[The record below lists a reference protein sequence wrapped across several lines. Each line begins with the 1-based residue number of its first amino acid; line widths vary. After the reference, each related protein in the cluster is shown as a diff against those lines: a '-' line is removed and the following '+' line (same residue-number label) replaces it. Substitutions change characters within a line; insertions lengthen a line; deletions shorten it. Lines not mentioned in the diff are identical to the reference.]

1 MQMHNPM
8 KCWAIIGRPAGTVLT
23 RIVRNSKLVSREFT
37 GNFSKQLSF
46 CVPLLFLCATASHA
60 FGNLYAAR
68 YTAPEWRL
76 NTAASHRWQNASGSL
91 SLISA
96 GRMRFALGLLCSLAF
111 VANLSL
117 AADDATPAIHVA
129 DGFTVELVAG
139 PPLVERPIT
148 AAFDDLGHLYVAE
161 SSGSNDPVEQQLAE
175 KPHRIVRLAD
185 TDGDGRYDE
194 RVVFADRM
202 MLPQGTMFLDGSLY
216 VAAPPSIWKLTDAD
230 GDGVAEQ
237 REEWFKG
244 TLTGCAND
252 LHGPYAGPDGW
263 IYWCKGAFAE
273 QVHQVSGREFRS
285 RAAHIWRSRPD
296 GTGME
301 PVMTGGMDN
310 PVDVVFTP
318 SGERIFSATFL
329 EGDGR
334 RDGLAH
340 AIYGGVYG
348 KDHGV
353 IDGHPRTGELMPALV
368 LMNSAAPSGL
378 ERNESDHFGDD
389 YRDNLFSAQFN
400 MRKVG
405 RHALQPQGSSF
416 TTVDCDFVWG
426 DDVDFHPTDVLTDAD
441 GSLLVVDTGGWYKLC
456 CPTSQLWKPDV
467 LGGIYRVRRHDAPK
481 VEDPRGLQIDWAALD
496 VQQLWELLV
505 DPRPAV
511 RLRAARAFAKR
522 RDSADMAGLLA
533 TCDASN
539 ILADEIHKDCDQ
551 LTGDLA
557 RTWAVISLESPAAQR
572 RVRELL
578 NHANPRIRQ
587 AALHGVSL
595 HRDVAAAPQVFALL
609 ADEDPAVRRVAAE
622 ASGRLGNPE
631 AIPHLLRAAANVNDD
646 RILQHSLAYALIEL
660 ADAGA
665 TRAGLAS
672 DEPGTIA
679 ASLIALDQMPG
690 GDLTADDV
698 LPHLDA
704 ADPQLRAAATW
715 VVTHHAGWGGQ
726 LATWFSEKLA
736 SLPAAAAPRPSAT
749 EAPSTDD
756 ASARLVSMLAAFAGD
771 AHIRTLIAATA
782 PDASAAPAARLVA
795 LRAMEQAA
803 PIKTQAWPA
812 ALAAI
817 LDGDEL
823 PLRAPALAAV
833 RRQALY
839 PPAESPLHR
848 SLVKL
853 FDNPAAAAADRLAA
867 AALAAPTMPSLSD
880 QQFALL
886 TSTLLNEESPSVDR
900 AAAADALAAAPLSA
914 EQLAQLVA
922 VIPAAGPL
930 EVNKLVGAFVR
941 GDETATGVALLDA
954 LAQSPAL
961 PSLRIDLLRHALLNY
976 DAAVADRIAA
986 IEALVNVD
994 AAAQRARIEE
1004 LLPAMASG
1012 DVRRGHA
1019 VFNSAKASCS
1029 ACHRMGYGGGDTG
1042 PELSK
1047 IGEIRTERD
1056 LLESIL
1062 FPSLSF
1068 VRSYEPM
1075 LLVTNDGRA
1084 VSGVIRDET
1093 EEGYVV
1099 ATGPNEEVRL
1109 PRDIVEQVLPN
1120 TISVMP
1126 AGLDKQLTVQ
1136 ELADLVAFLKNAK

>member
-1 MQMHNPM
+1 MRL
-8 KCWAIIGRPAGTVLT
+8 AAG
-23 RIVRNSKLVSREFT
+23 
-37 GNFSKQLSF
+37 
-46 CVPLLFLCATASHA
+46 LF
-60 FGNLYAAR
+60 
-68 YTAPEWRL
+68 
-76 NTAASHRWQNASGSL
+76 
-91 SLISA
+91 
-96 GRMRFALGLLCSLAF
+96 CSLA
-111 VANLSL
+111 LL
-117 AADDATPAIHVA
+117 AAIAIAADVPAINPKLTATPAETPQVHA
-129 DGFTVELVAG
+129 AEGFTVELVAG

-148 AAFDDLGHLYVAE
+148 AAFDDAGHLYVAE
-161 SSGSNDPVEQQLAE
+161 SSGSNDPVEQQLEE
-175 KPHRIVRLAD
+175 KPHRIVRLTD

-194 RVVFADRM
+194 RVVFADKM
-202 MLPQGTMFLDGSLY
+202 MFPEGTMFLDGSLY
-216 VAAPPSIWKLTDAD
+216 VSAPPSIWKLTDAD

-252 LHGPYAGPDGW
+252 LHGPYPGLDGW

-273 QVHQVSGREFRS
+273 QVHQVNGREFRS

-310 PVDVVFTP
+310 PVDVIFTP
-318 SGERIFSATFL
+318 SGERIFSSTFL

-353 IDGHPRTGELMPALV
+353 IDGHPRTGELMPALL
-368 LMNSAAPSGL
+368 LMNSAAPAGL
-378 ERNESDHFGDD
+378 ERYESNVFGDD

-400 MRKVG
+400 MRKVA

-416 TTVDCDFVWG
+416 TTVDSDFVWG
-426 DDVDFHPTDVLTDAD
+426 DDVDFHPTDVLMDAD

-467 LGGIYRVRRHDAPK
+467 LGGIYRVRRNDAPK
-481 VEDPRGLQIDWAALD
+481 VEDPRGLKIDWAKQT
-496 VQQLWELLV
+496 VSQLWNLLG
-505 DPRPAV
+505 DARPAV
-511 RLRAARAFAKR
+511 RLRAARAFAKQ
-522 RDSADMAGLLA
+522 RDSAELAKLLNA
-533 TCDASN
+533 RSASD
-539 ILADEIHKDCDQ
+539 ILAGNVADGCDQ
-551 LTGDLA
+551 LTADLA
-557 RTWAVISLESPAAQR
+557 RTWVLIRLENAASQPL
-572 RVRELL
+572 VRNFL

-587 AALHGVSL
+587 TALHGVSL
-595 HRDVAAAPQVFALL
+595 HRDAAAAPQVFALL
-609 ADEDPAVRRVAAE
+609 ADPDPAVRRVAAE
-622 ASGRLGNPE
+622 ASGRLADP
-631 AIPHLLRAAANVNDD
+631 AAVPHLLQAAAKAED
-646 RILQHSLAYALIEL
+646 RILQHSLTYALMEL
-660 ADAGA
+660 ADVEA

-672 DEPGTIA
+672 DEPRTVA
-679 ASLIALDQMPG
+679 VALIALDQMPG
-690 GDLTADDV
+690 GNLTADDV
-698 LPHLDA
+698 LKHLDA
-704 ADPQLRAAATW
+704 ADPQLSAAANW

-726 LATWFSEKLA
+726 LADWFKQKLA
-736 SLPAAAAPRPSAT
+736 TLPAASRLSFPESPEEQK
-749 EAPSTDD
+749 EAPT
-756 ASARLVSMLAAFAGD
+756 SAPLVKMLAAFAGD
-771 AHIRTLIAATA
+771 ANIRTLIADTA
-782 PDASAAPAARLVA
+782 QDANASPAARLAA
-795 LRAMEQAA
+795 LGAMEQAA
-803 PIKTQAWPA
+803 PIKNQAWPA

-817 LDGDEL
+817 LSSDEPSL
-823 PLRAPALAAV
+823 HAPALAAV
-833 RRQALY
+833 RRQSLN
-839 PPAESPLHR
+839 PPNDSPLHQA
-848 SLVKL
+848 LVKL
-853 FDNPAAAAADRLAA
+853 FDNPDAAPSDRLVA
-867 AALAAPTMPSLSD
+867 AALAAPTIPSLSD

-900 AAAADALAAAPLSA
+900 TAAADALAAAPLNA
-914 EQLAQLVA
+914 EQLNKLVA

-930 EVNKLVGAFVR
+930 ELNKLVSSFAR
-941 GDETATGVALLDA
+941 GNDTATGVALLDA

-961 PSLRIDLLRHALLNY
+961 PSLRIDLLRQALLNY
-976 DAAVADRIAA
+976 DTAVIDGIAAV
-986 IEALVNVD
+986 EAQVNVD
-994 AAAQRARIEE
+994 AASQRSRIEE

-1029 ACHRMGYGGGDTG
+1029 ACHRMGYGGGVTG

-1062 FPSLSF
+1062 FPSMSF

-1084 VSGVIRDET
+1084 VSGVIRNET
-1093 EEGYVV
+1093 EHEYVV

-1109 PRDIVEQVLPN
+1109 PRDVVEEVQPN

>member
-1 MQMHNPM
+1 MP
-8 KCWAIIGRPAGTVLT
+8 V
-23 RIVRNSKLVSREFT
+23 
-37 GNFSKQLSF
+37 
-46 CVPLLFLCATASHA
+46 
-60 FGNLYAAR
+60 
-68 YTAPEWRL
+68 APK
-76 NTAASHRWQNASGSL
+76 
-91 SLISA
+91 SLISVD
-96 GRMRFALGLLCSLAF
+96 RMRLAAGLLCSLA
-111 VANLSL
+111 LL
-117 AADDATPAIHVA
+117 AAIAVAADVPAINPKLTATPAETPQVHA
-129 DGFTVELVAG
+129 AEGFTVELVAG

-148 AAFDDLGHLYVAE
+148 AAFDDAGHLYVAE
-161 SSGSNDPVEQQLAE
+161 SSGSNDPVEQQLEE
-175 KPHRIVRLAD
+175 KPHRIVRLTD

-194 RVVFADRM
+194 RVVFADKM
-202 MLPQGTMFLDGSLY
+202 MFPEGTMFLDGSLY
-216 VAAPPSIWKLTDAD
+216 VSAPPSIWKLTDAN

-252 LHGPYAGPDGW
+252 LHGPYPGLDGW

-273 QVHQVSGREFRS
+273 QVHQVNGREFRS

-310 PVDVVFTP
+310 PVDVIFTP
-318 SGERIFSATFL
+318 SGERIFSSTFL

-368 LMNSAAPSGL
+368 LMNSAAPAGL
-378 ERNESDHFGDD
+378 ERYESNVFGDD

-400 MRKVG
+400 MRKVA

-416 TTVDCDFVWG
+416 ATVESDFVWG
-426 DDVDFHPTDVLTDAD
+426 DDVDFHPTDVVMDAD

-467 LGGIYRVRRHDAPK
+467 LGGVYRVRRNDAPK
-481 VEDPRGLQIDWAALD
+481 VEDPRGLKIDWAKQT
-496 VQQLWELLV
+496 VPQLWDFLG
-505 DPRPAV
+505 DARPAV
-511 RLRAARAFAKR
+511 RLRAARAFAKQ
-522 RDSADMAGLLA
+522 RDAAKLADFLA
-533 TCDASN
+533 KRDASDM
-539 ILADEIHKDCDQ
+539 LAGNVADGCDQ
-551 LTGDLA
+551 LTADLA
-557 RTWAVISLESPAAQR
+557 RTWALIRLENAASQTL
-572 RVRELL
+572 VRNLL
-578 NHANPRIRQ
+578 NHANTRIRQ

-595 HRDVAAAPQVFALL
+595 HRDAAAAPQVFALL
-609 ADEDPAVRRVAAE
+609 EDNDPAVRRVAAE
-622 ASGRLGNPE
+622 ASGRLADPA
-631 AIPHLLRAAANVNDD
+631 AIPHSLQAAATAED
-646 RILQHSLAYALIEL
+646 RILQHSIAYALMEL
-660 ADAGA
+660 ADADA

-672 DEPGTIA
+672 AEPRTVA
-679 ASLIALDQMPG
+679 VALIALDQMQG

-698 LPHLDA
+698 LQHLDA
-704 ADPQLRAAATW
+704 TDPQLSAAANW

-726 LATWFSEKLA
+726 LAAWFNEKLA
-736 SLPAAAAPRPSAT
+736 TLPPGAASRLSDTDAPPT
-749 EAPSTDD
+749 DDPST
-756 ASARLVSMLAAFAGD
+756 RLVNMLAAFAGD
-771 AHIRTLIAATA
+771 ANIRTLIAATA
-782 PDASAAPAARLVA
+782 QDASASPAARLAA

-803 PIKTQAWPA
+803 PIKNQAWPA

-817 LDGDEL
+817 LDGGEPSL
-823 PLRAPALAAV
+823 HASALAAV
-833 RRQALY
+833 SRQALN
-839 PPAESPLHR
+839 PAPDSPLHQA
-848 SLVKL
+848 LVKL
-853 FDNPAAAAADRLAA
+853 FDNPDAAPAERLAA
-867 AALAAPTMPSLSD
+867 AALAAPTIPSLSD

-900 AAAADALAAAPLSA
+900 AAAADALAAAPLTA
-914 EQLAQLVA
+914 EQLTQLVA

-930 EVNKLVGAFVR
+930 EVNKLVSAFIK

-954 LAQSPAL
+954 LAQAPAL
-961 PSLRIDLLRHALLNY
+961 PSLRIDLLRQALINY
-976 DAAVADRIAA
+976 DVAVTDRIAA
-986 IEALVNVD
+986 VEALVNVD
-994 AAAQRARIEE
+994 AATQRSRIEE
-1004 LLPAMASG
+1004 LLPSMASG

-1029 ACHRMGYGGGDTG
+1029 ACHRMGYGGGVTG

-1062 FPSLSF
+1062 FPSMSF

-1084 VSGVIRDET
+1084 VSGVIRNET
-1093 EEGYVV
+1093 EHEYVV

-1109 PRDIVEQVLPN
+1109 PRDVVEEVQPN

>member
-1 MQMHNPM
+1 
-8 KCWAIIGRPAGTVLT
+8 
-23 RIVRNSKLVSREFT
+23 
-37 GNFSKQLSF
+37 
-46 CVPLLFLCATASHA
+46 
-60 FGNLYAAR
+60 
-68 YTAPEWRL
+68 
-76 NTAASHRWQNASGSL
+76 
-91 SLISA
+91 
-96 GRMRFALGLLCSLAF
+96 MRFAIGLF
-111 VANLSL
+111 LSL
-117 AADDATPAIHVA
+117 ALIASAASAADVPVINSELTATPAETPQVHA
-129 DGFTVELVAG
+129 AEGFTVELVAG

-148 AAFDDLGHLYVAE
+148 AAFDDAGHLYVAE
-161 SSGSNDPVEQQLAE
+161 SSGSNDPVEQQLEE
-175 KPHRIVRLAD
+175 KPHRIVRLTDA
-185 TDGDGRYDE
+185 DGDGRYDE
-194 RVVFADRM
+194 RVVFADKM
-202 MLPQGTMFLDGSLY
+202 MFPEGTMFLDGSLY
-216 VAAPPSIWKLTDAD
+216 VSAPPSIWKLTDAD
-230 GDGVAEQ
+230 GDGVAEE

-252 LHGPYAGPDGW
+252 LHGPYPGLDGW

-273 QVHQVSGREFRS
+273 QVHQVNGREFRS
-285 RAAHIWRSRPD
+285 RASHIWRSRSD

-310 PVDVVFTP
+310 PVDVIFTP
-318 SGERIFSATFL
+318 SGERIFSSTFL

-353 IDGHPRTGELMPALV
+353 IDGHPRTGELMPALL

-378 ERNESDHFGDD
+378 ERYESNAFGEE

-400 MRKVG
+400 MRKVA
-405 RHALQPQGSSF
+405 RHVLQPQGSSF
-416 TTVDCDFVWG
+416 TTVDTDFVWG
-426 DDVDFHPTDVLTDAD
+426 DDVDFHPTDVLMDVD

-467 LGGIYRVRRHDAPK
+467 LGGIYRVRRNDAPNI
-481 VEDPRGLQIDWAALD
+481 EDPCGLQIDWSKQT
-496 VQQLWELLV
+496 VPQLWDLLG
-505 DPRPAV
+505 DARPAV
-511 RLRAARAFAKR
+511 RLRATRAFAKQ
-522 RDSADMAGLLA
+522 RDVAELADFLA
-533 TCDASN
+533 IRDASH
-539 ILADEIHKDCDQ
+539 ILAGKIDDGCDQ
-551 LTGDLA
+551 LTADLA
-557 RTWAVISLESPAAQR
+557 RTWALIRIENAASQQL
-572 RVRELL
+572 VRGLL
-578 NHANPRIRQ
+578 SHANPRIRQ

-595 HRDVAAAPQVFALL
+595 HRYAAATPQVFALL
-609 ADEDPAVRRVAAE
+609 ADADPAVRRVAAE
-622 ASGRLGNPE
+622 ASGRLADPA
-631 AIPHLLRAAANVNDD
+631 AIPHLLNAAATAED
-646 RILQHSLAYALIEL
+646 RILQHSIAYALMEL
-660 ADAGA
+660 ADADA

-672 DEPGTIA
+672 NQPRTVA
-679 ASLIALDQMPG
+679 AALIALDQMPG

-698 LPHLDA
+698 LKHLDA
-704 ADPQLRAAATW
+704 SDPQLSAAANW
-715 VVTHHAGWGGQ
+715 VVTHHPGWGGQ
-726 LATWFSEKLA
+726 LAAWFSEKLA
-736 SLPAAAAPRPSAT
+736 SLPPAASRLSDT
-749 EAPSTDD
+749 EAPPTDAPST
-756 ASARLVSMLAAFAGD
+756 RLVKMLAAFAGD
-771 AHIRTLIAATA
+771 ANIRTLIAATA
-782 PDASAAPAARLVA
+782 QDANASPAARLAA

-803 PIKTQAWPA
+803 PIKNQAWPA

-817 LDGDEL
+817 LDSGEQSL
-823 PLRAPALAAV
+823 HAPALAAV
-833 RRQALY
+833 RRQALN
-839 PPAESPLHR
+839 PATDSPLHQ

-853 FDNPAAAAADRLAA
+853 FDNPDAAPSERLAA
-867 AALAAPTMPSLSD
+867 AALAAPTLQSLSD

-886 TSTLLNEESPSVDR
+886 ASTLLNEESPSIDR
-900 AAAADALAAAPLSA
+900 SAAADALAAAPLIPP
-914 EQLAQLVA
+914 QLAQLVA

-930 EVNKLVGAFVR
+930 ELNKLVSSFGK
-941 GDETATGVALLDA
+941 GNETAAGVALLDA

-961 PSLRIDLLRHALLNY
+961 PSLRIDLLRQALMNY
-976 DAAVADRIAA
+976 DAVVIDRIGAV
-986 IEALVNVD
+986 EALVNVD
-994 AAAQRARIEE
+994 AATQRSRIEE

-1062 FPSLSF
+1062 FPSMSF

-1084 VSGVIRDET
+1084 VSGVIRNET
-1093 EEGYVV
+1093 EHEYVV

-1109 PRDIVEQVLPN
+1109 PRDLVEEVQPN

>member
-1 MQMHNPM
+1 
-8 KCWAIIGRPAGTVLT
+8 
-23 RIVRNSKLVSREFT
+23 
-37 GNFSKQLSF
+37 
-46 CVPLLFLCATASHA
+46 
-60 FGNLYAAR
+60 
-68 YTAPEWRL
+68 
-76 NTAASHRWQNASGSL
+76 
-91 SLISA
+91 
-96 GRMRFALGLLCSLAF
+96 MRFAIGLLCSLAF

-117 AADDATPAIHVA
+117 AAEDAPPAIHVA

-148 AAFDDLGHLYVAE
+148 AAFDDEGHLYVAE
-161 SSGSNDPVEQQLAE
+161 SSGSNDPVEQQLEE
-175 KPHRIVRLAD
+175 KPHRIVRLTD

-202 MLPQGTMFLDGSLY
+202 MFPEGTMFLDGSLY
-216 VAAPPSIWKLTDAD
+216 VSAPPSIWKLTDAD

-252 LHGPYAGPDGW
+252 LHGPYPGPDGW

-273 QVHQVSGREFRS
+273 QVHQVNGREFRS

-353 IDGHPRTGELMPALV
+353 IDGHPRTGDLMPALL

-378 ERNESDHFGDD
+378 ERYESNHFGDD
-389 YRDNLFSAQFN
+389 FRDNLFVAEFN
-400 MRKVG
+400 MRKVS
-405 RHALQPQGSSF
+405 RQALTPAGSTFAAASS
-416 TTVDCDFVWG
+416 DFVWG
-426 DDVDFHPTDVLTDAD
+426 DSVDFHPTDVLMDAD

-467 LGGIYRVRRHDAPK
+467 LGGIYRVRRTDAAP
-481 VEDPRGLQIDWAALD
+481 VDDPRGLKIDWAKQTAP
-496 VQQLWELLV
+496 QLWDLLG
-505 DPRPAV
+505 DARPAV
-511 RLRAARAFAKR
+511 RLRASRIFASQR
-522 RDSADMAGLLA
+522 
-533 TCDASN
+533 DASMLHTLLMN
-539 ILADEIHKDCDQ
+539 RNANAMLSSGRVAPGCSQ
-551 LTGDLA
+551 RTADLA
-557 RTWAVISLESPAAQR
+557 RTWSLIGMENKASQR
-572 RVRELL
+572 LVRSTLFHDDPRV
-578 NHANPRIRQ
+578 RQ
-587 AALHGVSL
+587 AALHGISL
-595 HRDVAAAPQVFALL
+595 HRDAAAAKPVFALL
-609 ADEDPAVRRVAAE
+609 ADAAPAVRRTAAE

-631 AIPHLLRAAANVNDD
+631 AIPHLLRAAANADD
-646 RILQHSLAYALIEL
+646 RILQHSLAYALFEL
-660 ADAGA
+660 NDANA

-672 DEPGTIA
+672 NQPATVA
-679 ASLIALDQMPG
+679 VALIALDQMPSG
-690 GDLTADDV
+690 NLTADDV

-704 ADPQLRAAATW
+704 ADPRLSAAANW
-715 VVTHHAGWGGQ
+715 VVAHHPGWGDQ
-726 LATWFSEKLA
+726 LAAWFSEKLA
-736 SLPAAAAPRPSAT
+736 SLPPAVSAPADPD
-749 EAPSTDD
+749 APAQPD
-756 ASARLVSMLAAFAGD
+756 ASTKRVVDMLAACAGD
-771 AHIRTLIAATA
+771 PAIRTLIANAA
-782 PDASAAPAARLVA
+782 QDANASLAARTAA
-795 LRAMEQAA
+795 LQAMEQAT
-803 PIKTQAWPA
+803 PVKNQAWPA

-817 LDGDEL
+817 LRGDEPAL
-823 PLRAPALAAV
+823 YAPALAAV

-839 PPAESPLHR
+839 PPADSPLHQG
-848 SLVKL
+848 LVEL
-853 FDNPAAAAADRLAA
+853 FDNPAVTLSERLAA
-867 AALAAPTMPSLSD
+867 AALAAPTLPALSD
-880 QQFALL
+880 EQCALL
-886 TSTLLNEESPSVDR
+886 AAALTEDSPSVDR
-900 AAAADALAAAPLSA
+900 TAAADALAAAPLTA
-914 EQLAQLVA
+914 EQLKKLVA
-922 VIPAAGPL
+922 AISAAGPL
-930 EVNKLVGAFVR
+930 EINKLVSAF
-941 GDETATGVALLDA
+941 GKGSDAATGIALLDA
-954 LAQSPAL
+954 LARADAL
-961 PSLRIDLLRHALLNY
+961 PSLRIDLLRQALVNY
-976 DAAVADRIAA
+976 DATVTDRIAA

-1019 VFNSAKASCS
+1019 VFNSAKTSCS

-1093 EEGYVV
+1093 EHEYVV

-1109 PRDIVEQVLPN
+1109 PRDIVEAVQPN

>member
-1 MQMHNPM
+1 MRI
-8 KCWAIIGRPAGTVLT
+8 AAG
-23 RIVRNSKLVSREFT
+23 
-37 GNFSKQLSF
+37 
-46 CVPLLFLCATASHA
+46 LF
-60 FGNLYAAR
+60 
-68 YTAPEWRL
+68 
-76 NTAASHRWQNASGSL
+76 
-91 SLISA
+91 
-96 GRMRFALGLLCSLAF
+96 CSLA
-111 VANLSL
+111 LL
-117 AADDATPAIHVA
+117 AAIASAADVPAINPKLTATPAEPPQVHA
-129 DGFTVELVAG
+129 AEGFTVELVAG

-148 AAFDDLGHLYVAE
+148 AAFDDAGHLYVAE

-175 KPHRIVRLAD
+175 KPHRIVRLTD
-185 TDGDGRYDE
+185 VDGDGRYDE
-194 RVVFADRM
+194 RVVFADKM
-202 MLPQGTMFLDGSLY
+202 MFPEGTMFLDGSLY

-252 LHGPYAGPDGW
+252 LHGPYPGLDGW

-273 QVHQVSGREFRS
+273 QVHQVNGREFRS

-310 PVDVVFTP
+310 PVDVIFTP
-318 SGERIFSATFL
+318 SGERVFSSTFL

-378 ERNESDHFGDD
+378 ERYESNVFGDD

-400 MRKVG
+400 MRKVA

-416 TTVDCDFVWG
+416 ATVDSDFVWG
-426 DDVDFHPTDVLTDAD
+426 DDVDFHPTDVLMDAD

-467 LGGIYRVRRHDAPK
+467 LGGIYRVRRNDAPK
-481 VEDPRGLQIDWAALD
+481 VEDPRGLKIDWAKQT
-496 VQQLWELLV
+496 VPQLWDLLG
-505 DPRPAV
+505 DSRPFV
-511 RLRAARAFAKR
+511 RLRAARAFAKQG
-522 RDSADMAGLLA
+522 DLAELADFLA
-533 TCDASN
+533 KRDASD
-539 ILADEIHKDCDQ
+539 ILAGNVADGCDQ
-551 LTGDLA
+551 LTADLA
-557 RTWAVISLESPAAQR
+557 RTWALIRLENAASQTL
-572 RVRELL
+572 VRSLL
-578 NHANPRIRQ
+578 NHADPRIRQ

-595 HRDVAAAPQVFALL
+595 HRDAAAAPQIFAIL

-622 ASGRLGNPE
+622 ASGRLADP
-631 AIPHLLRAAANVNDD
+631 AAVIPLLWAAAPTDD
-646 RILQHSLAYALIEL
+646 RILQHSIIYALIEL
-660 ADAGA
+660 ADAKT

-672 DEPGTIA
+672 ELPEIA
-679 ASLIALDQMPG
+679 AVALIALDQMPG
-690 GDLTADDV
+690 GNLTADDV
-698 LPHLDA
+698 LQHLDA
-704 ADPQLRAAATW
+704 ADPQLSAAANW

-726 LATWFSEKLA
+726 LADWFKQKLA
-736 SLPAAAAPRPSAT
+736 SLPPAASRLSDT
-749 EAPSTDD
+749 EAPPTDAPST
-756 ASARLVSMLAAFAGD
+756 RLVNMLAAFAGD
-771 AHIRTLIAATA
+771 ANIRTLIAATA
-782 PDASAAPAARLVA
+782 QDASASPAARLAA
-795 LRAMEQAA
+795 LRAMEEAA
-803 PIKTQAWPA
+803 PIKNQAWPA

-817 LDGDEL
+817 LDGSEQSL
-823 PLRAPALAAV
+823 HSPALAAV
-833 RRQALY
+833 RRQALN
-839 PPAESPLHR
+839 PATDSPLHQ

-853 FDNPAAAAADRLAA
+853 FNNPDAAPAERLAA
-867 AALAAPTMPSLSD
+867 AALAAPTIPSLSD
-880 QQFALL
+880 QQFVLL

-900 AAAADALAAAPLSA
+900 AAAADALAAAPLTA
-914 EQLAQLVA
+914 PQLAELVA
-922 VIPAAGPL
+922 VIPAVGPL
-930 EVNKLVGAFVR
+930 ELNKLVSSFGR
-941 GDETATGVALLDA
+941 GNETATGVALLDA

-961 PSLRIDLLRHALLNY
+961 PSLRIDLLRQALMNY
-976 DAAVADRIAA
+976 DAAVTDRIA
-986 IEALVNVD
+986 EVETLVNVD
-994 AAAQRARIEE
+994 AAGQRSRIEE

-1019 VFNSAKASCS
+1019 VFNSAKAACS

-1062 FPSLSF
+1062 FPSMSF

-1084 VSGVIRDET
+1084 VSGVIRNET
-1093 EEGYVV
+1093 EHEYVV

-1109 PRDIVEQVLPN
+1109 PRDLVEEVQPN

>member
-1 MQMHNPM
+1 MRL
-8 KCWAIIGRPAGTVLT
+8 AAG
-23 RIVRNSKLVSREFT
+23 
-37 GNFSKQLSF
+37 
-46 CVPLLFLCATASHA
+46 LF
-60 FGNLYAAR
+60 
-68 YTAPEWRL
+68 
-76 NTAASHRWQNASGSL
+76 
-91 SLISA
+91 
-96 GRMRFALGLLCSLAF
+96 CSLA
-111 VANLSL
+111 LL
-117 AADDATPAIHVA
+117 AAIAIAADVPAINPKLTAPPAETPQVHA
-129 DGFTVELVAG
+129 AEGFTVELVAG

-148 AAFDDLGHLYVAE
+148 AAFDHAGHLYVAE
-161 SSGSNDPVEQQLAE
+161 SSGSNDPVEQQLEE
-175 KPHRIVRLAD
+175 KPHRIVRLTD

-202 MLPQGTMFLDGSLY
+202 MFPEGTMFLDGSLY
-216 VAAPPSIWKLTDAD
+216 VSAPPSIWKLTDAD

-252 LHGPYAGPDGW
+252 LHGPYPGLDGW

-273 QVHQVSGREFRS
+273 QVHQVNGREFRS

-310 PVDVVFTP
+310 PVDVIFTP
-318 SGERIFSATFL
+318 SGERIFSSTFL

-378 ERNESDHFGDD
+378 ERYESNVFGED

-400 MRKVG
+400 MRKVA

-416 TTVDCDFVWG
+416 TTVDSDFVWG
-426 DDVDFHPTDVLTDAD
+426 DDVDFHPTDVLMDAD

-467 LGGIYRVRRHDAPK
+467 LGGIYRVRRNDAPK
-481 VEDPRGLQIDWAALD
+481 VEDPRGLKIDWAK
-496 VQQLWELLV
+496 QTIPQLWDLLG
-505 DPRPAV
+505 DARPAV
-511 RLRAARAFAKR
+511 RLRAARAFAKLG
-522 RDSADMAGLLA
+522 DSAELSDFLA
-533 TCDASN
+533 KVDASD
-539 ILADEIHKDCDQ
+539 ILAGNVAKGCDP
-551 LTGDLA
+551 LTAELA
-557 RTWAVISLESPAAQR
+557 RTWALIRLENAASQPL
-572 RVRELL
+572 VRNLL

-595 HRDVAAAPQVFALL
+595 HRDAAAAPQVFALL
-609 ADEDPAVRRVAAE
+609 ADADPAVRRVAAE
-622 ASGRLGNPE
+622 ASGRLANPA
-631 AIPHLLRAAANVNDD
+631 AIPHLLEAAAAAED
-646 RILQHSLAYALIEL
+646 RILQHSLAYALMEL
-660 ADAGA
+660 ADVDA

-672 DEPGTIA
+672 AEPRTVA
-679 ASLIALDQMPG
+679 VALIALDQMPG
-690 GDLTADDV
+690 GNLTADDV
-698 LPHLDA
+698 LKHLDA
-704 ADPQLRAAATW
+704 TDPQLSAAANW

-726 LATWFSEKLA
+726 LADWFKQKLA
-736 SLPAAAAPRPSAT
+736 SLPAAAPRRSDT
-749 EAPSTDD
+749 EAPEEED
-756 ASARLVSMLAAFAGD
+756 ASARQLVIMLAAFAGD
-771 AHIRTLIAATA
+771 ANIRTLIA
-782 PDASAAPAARLVA
+782 DAAQDANASPAARLAA
-795 LRAMEQAA
+795 LRAMEQAE
-803 PIKTQAWPA
+803 PIKNQAWPS

-817 LDGDEL
+817 LNSSEPSL
-823 PLRAPALAAV
+823 HAPALAAV
-833 RRQALY
+833 RRQALN
-839 PPAESPLHR
+839 PATDSPLHQA
-848 SLVKL
+848 LVKL
-853 FDNPAAAAADRLAA
+853 FDNPDAAPAERLVAAAF
-867 AALAAPTMPSLSD
+867 AAPTIPSLND
-880 QQFALL
+880 QQFSLL
-886 TSTLLNEESPSVDR
+886 TSTLLNEESSSVDR
-900 AAAADALAAAPLSA
+900 TAAADALAAAPLTPP
-914 EQLAQLVA
+914 QLAELVA

-930 EVNKLVGAFVR
+930 ELNKLVSSFAR
-941 GDETATGVALLDA
+941 GNETATGVVLLDA

-961 PSLRIDLLRHALLNY
+961 PSLRIDLLRQALLNY
-976 DAAVADRIAA
+976 DAAVIDRIT
-986 IEALVNVD
+986 EVETLVNVD
-994 AAAQRARIEE
+994 AASQRSRIEE
-1004 LLPAMASG
+1004 LLPAMVSG

-1029 ACHRMGYGGGDTG
+1029 ACHRMGYGGGTTG

-1062 FPSLSF
+1062 FPSMSF

-1084 VSGVIRDET
+1084 VSGVIRNET
-1093 EEGYVV
+1093 EHEYVV

-1109 PRDIVEQVLPN
+1109 SRDLVEQVQPN